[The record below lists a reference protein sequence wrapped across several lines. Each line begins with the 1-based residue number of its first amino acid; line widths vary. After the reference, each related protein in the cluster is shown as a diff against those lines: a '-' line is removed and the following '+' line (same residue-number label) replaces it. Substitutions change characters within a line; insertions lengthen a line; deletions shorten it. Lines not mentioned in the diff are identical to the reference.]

1 MLFAQII
8 SLDFFLTIILSVSL
22 GTYESSS
29 APLMEAEDYTQVESE
44 EETVDHIIKHEKSA
58 ASILCSLKTSH
69 GSQASHL
76 LLTEDVLGIVAQL
89 GKVDDDNLSR
99 FVGELLLFVF

>member
-1 MLFAQII
+1 MSA
-8 SLDFFLTIILSVSL
+8 SL
-22 GTYESSS
+22 GTYELSS
-29 APLMEAEDYTQVESE
+29 APMMEAEDYSCVESE

-58 ASILCSLKTSH
+58 AGILCSLKTSL

-76 LLTEDVLGIVAQL
+76 LLTKDVLGIVAQL

-99 FVGELLLFVF
+99 FVGGCCHLCF